1 MPTTHRYAP
10 GRSSGGRS
18 PRGSPAPQ
26 DSQPHGAAL
35 LYFQPSGTTTAAN
48 GRSSTGRAPVSNTGG
63 WGFDS
68 LRPCESWKV
77 PRAPDPRP
85 GREAGEQRGTGLTVT
100 RPWAASPDPEP
111 SNGEWGPTGQWTASG
126 RRRTHAPVR
135 GRTGAVAC
143 RRSDPR
149 RRRRGASA
157 AAHASV
163 GQLVGPPGCRP
174 GPLAGVQVRVLPG
187 VLGHL
192 EGPADG
198 RRRQPFRKRKARTG
212 VRVRSSLPPPG
223 SVGPAGVDARLSS
236 GRSRVQVPYGARM
249 RCAVKAALAP
259 MR

>member
-111 SNGEWGPTGQWTASG
+111 SNGEWGRTGQWTASG
-126 RRRTHAPVR
+126 RRRTVPPHA
-135 GRTGAVAC
+135 GDGSGC
-143 RRSDPR
+143 
-149 RRRRGASA
+149 
-157 AAHASV
+157 
-163 GQLVGPPGCRP
+163 LPPQRP
-174 GPLAGVQVRVLPG
+174 TAETSWSPALR
-187 VLGHL
+187 HE